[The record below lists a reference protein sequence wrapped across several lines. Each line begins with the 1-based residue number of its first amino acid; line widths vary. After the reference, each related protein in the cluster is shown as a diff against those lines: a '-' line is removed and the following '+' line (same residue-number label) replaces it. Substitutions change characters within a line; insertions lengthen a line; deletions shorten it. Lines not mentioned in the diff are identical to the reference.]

1 MVMKADSLKKSLL
14 LFLAALIW
22 GVAFVAQSEAVGL
35 VEPFTFNCVRN
46 ILGSIVLL
54 PVIYVMGRCRKETDK
69 AEISGKATV
78 VGGILCG
85 VVLGTASALQQIG
98 IEYTTAGKAG
108 FITAFYIVL
117 VPVAGIFLK
126 KKCGLNVWISV
137 LLAITGLGLL
147 CLKDDF
153 SVGKG
158 EIYVFLCAIM
168 FTIHI
173 LVIDHF
179 GAKADSVKMSCIQF
193 ATVGVLSG
201 IVMLIFEKPDLGNIL
216 KAWLPIVYTGV
227 FSSGVAYTLQIVGQ
241 KGMNPTVASLI
252 LSLESV
258 VSVIAGFIIL
268 KQELSGRELL
278 GCVVMFAAIILV
290 QLSPAKDNKK

>member
-1 MVMKADSLKKSLL
+1 MKVDSLKKSFI

-54 PVIYVMGRCRKETDK
+54 PVIYVMGRCRKEADK
-69 AEISGKATV
+69 AEISGKATL

-158 EIYVFLCAIM
+158 EIYVFLCNRP
-168 FTIHI
+168 FW
-173 LVIDHF
+173 
-179 GAKADSVKMSCIQF
+179 C
-193 ATVGVLSG
+193 
-201 IVMLIFEKPDLGNIL
+201 
-216 KAWLPIVYTGV
+216 
-227 FSSGVAYTLQIVGQ
+227 
-241 KGMNPTVASLI
+241 
-252 LSLESV
+252 
-258 VSVIAGFIIL
+258 
-268 KQELSGRELL
+268 
-278 GCVVMFAAIILV
+278 
-290 QLSPAKDNKK
+290 